1 MPDFNKIM
9 SQEMRDKA
17 RNLKARGI
25 SKSRPRINAKLSEDM
40 RVDIHAVKKKNYLEL
55 DILKKKFGIKR

>member
-17 RNLKARGI
+17 RKLKARGI
-25 SKSRPRINAKLSEDM
+25 SKSRPPINAKLSEDM
-40 RVDIHAVKKKNYLEL
+40 RVDIHAVKKI
-55 DILKKKFGIKR
+55 ILSRIRYFKEKVWH

>member
-40 RVDIHAVKKKNYLEL
+40 RVDIHAVKSKNLFSRIRYVKE
-55 DILKKKFGIKR
+55 KVWH